1 MLVVDHHRMDRAPGA
16 LDILDTTACATG
28 DVTARILDS
37 LGVPF
42 TLEIAEPLYVAIYTD
57 TGGFRY
63 PGTTP
68 ETHALAGRLLAA
80 GVDPQKVHTEIFE
93 RQTPRRLRLTGDV
106 LSTLQVSPRGKVA
119 WLQVR
124 QGMID
129 RADANWEDADDL
141 VNFTLQIDGVVAGF
155 YFKELEGGLTK
166 VSCRSRGEFAVDRFV
181 GRWGGGG
188 HHHAAG
194 LRLELPV
201 EAALA
206 LVITAAVAELEP

>member
-1 MLVVDHHRMDRAPGA
+1 
-16 LDILDTTACATG
+16 
-28 DVTARILDS
+28 
-37 LGVPF
+37 
-42 TLEIAEPLYVAIYTD
+42 VAVYTD

-68 ETHALAGRLLAA
+68 GTHALAGRLLEA
-80 GVDPQKVHTEIFE
+80 GVDPQKVYTEIFE
-93 RQTPRRLRLTGDV
+93 RQTPRRLKLTGEV
-106 LSTLQVSPRGKVA
+106 LSTLQVSPGGRVA

-124 QGMID
+124 QGMVD
-129 RADANWEDADDL
+129 RLDATWEDADDL

-166 VSCRSRGEFAVDRFV
+166 VSCRSRGDFAIDRFV

-194 LRLELPV
+194 LRIEMPID
-201 EAALA
+201 EALA
-206 LVITAAVAELEP
+206 LVVPAAVAELEPTR